1 MKKLIPVA
9 LLLVLILVLIFGQ
22 FFLESYVWEKSQQ
35 RLEDL
40 NDKITLLEEA
50 FQKNPQKPDSLA
62 IPKLALEISKL
73 DQKVKEFDDALR
85 TDFFWLVRFGI
96 PATLVGAAVLF
107 WSIYT
112 SAHSLALNE
121 AKKKIEKLFKSEEQL
136 IREEKK
142 ILVIHYTGADRIGI
156 QQYFSASKFDQVE
169 HTSTNED
176 ELNKFNFKDYDLL
189 MFNNKDKEECFTE
202 DEIEGFIKQARLNAV
217 FFYYRGGTL
226 ITLQNNERVNS
237 ANFKS
242 QIVPNIINLL
252 KFQDLSKRQS

>member
-22 FFLESYVWEKSQQ
+22 FFLESYVWKKSQNH
-35 RLEDL
+35 LEDL

-62 IPKLALEISKL
+62 IPKLSLEISKL
-73 DQKVKEFDDALR
+73 EQKVKEYDDALR
-85 TDFFWLVRFGI
+85 NDFFWLVRFGI
-96 PATLVGAAVLF
+96 PATLIGAAVLF

-121 AKKKIEKLFKSEEQL
+121 AKTKIEKLFKSEEEL
-136 IREEKK
+136 IREGKK
-142 ILVIHYTGADRIGI
+142 ILIIHYPDADRIGI
-156 QQYFSASKFDQVE
+156 QKYFIASQFEQVH
-169 HTSTNED
+169 HTSTKED
-176 ELNKFNFKDYDLL
+176 ELNKINFKEYDLI
-189 MFNNKDKEECFTE
+189 MFNNKDKEEYFKE
-202 DEIEGFIKQARLNAV
+202 DEIEGFIKKACSNTV
-217 FFYYRGGTL
+217 FFYYKGGTL

-242 QIVPNIINLL
+242 QIVPNIMNLL